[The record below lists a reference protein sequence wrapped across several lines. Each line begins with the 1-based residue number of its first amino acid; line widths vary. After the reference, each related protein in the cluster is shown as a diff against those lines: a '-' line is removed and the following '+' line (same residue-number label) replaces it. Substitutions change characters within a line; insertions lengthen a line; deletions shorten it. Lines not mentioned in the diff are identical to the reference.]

1 MKLRDLALSVAAL
14 AVLIVLI
21 ALADDRVRERVT
33 GVNANVVSRGVAEG
47 TIQVQAATISA
58 RDLVVEKGALTVLVL
73 AGAVLFVFMIRT

>member
-1 MKLRDLALSVAAL
+1 MKLRDLVLSVAAL

-21 ALADDRVRERVT
+21 ALADERVRERVT

-47 TIQVQAATISA
+47 TIQVRSATISA
-58 RDLVVEKGALTVLVL
+58 RDLVVEKGALTVLVI